1 MANRSRSCRPWLQ
14 TIAAQGTNP
23 AAAYQSLA
31 MAYLTNILSHF
42 DEAGANQLNAAR
54 AVTWLKSQM
63 AAIPVLQQ
71 QTTAIYGVEFVN
83 QPQNAALPQY
93 QADQVANASTYA
105 QLIQTDVAQWQ
116 QELAHAIQDSKSLAT
131 MQQLAIDLSTY
142 ASSQGL
148 YWAYWYFGYLTT
160 PAQLMIIEAVSLENT
175 SDLDGSAFMRQYQT
189 NVAIL
194 SLLDPSNRFAQE
206 YVKAVQLFQLGN
218 VLPDAG

>member
-1 MANRSRSCRPWLQ
+1 
-14 TIAAQGTNP
+14 
-23 AAAYQSLA
+23 
-31 MAYLTNILSHF
+31 
-42 DEAGANQLNAAR
+42 
-54 AVTWLKSQM
+54 M

-93 QADQVANASTYA
+93 QVDQVANASTYT
-105 QLIQTDVAQWQ
+105 QLIQIDVAQWQ
-116 QELAHAIQDSKSLAT
+116 QELAQTIQDPKSLAT

-142 ASSQGL
+142 ASSQSL
-148 YWAYWYFGYLTT
+148 YWAYWYFRYLTT
-160 PAQLMIIEAVSLENT
+160 PVQLMIIEAVSLGNT

-194 SLLDPSNRFAQE
+194 SLLDPSNRVAQE

-218 VLPDAG
+218 VLPTLVDFSGTETDDVVFDIQLILGGMTDNYRGSSNQDIRYAADAAGALTQD